1 MFSIRLPLIPR
12 RIPSTNIRVHS
23 RVNHLSGTGRVFAV
37 CPAHRVQRK
46 AETLLMPG
54 DQMNTFF
61 YQPAIGFIIRQ
72 LHRAV
77 CPGHMPVGNRHHM
90 RHPDGGH
97 RIQQPEKLH
106 ADGQLHPACL
116 QALRRF
122 FTLRRRRGQQ
132 FAQPAHKGARRCRAA
147 GKTIDIQ
154 LDACQFRLARLR
166 LNNQGLQIRG
176 QIIQQTSEL
185 FIAVMAAAKPQ
196 PVPAGA
202 HFFQ

>member
-1 MFSIRLPLIPR
+1 
-12 RIPSTNIRVHS
+12 
-23 RVNHLSGTGRVFAV
+23 
-37 CPAHRVQRK
+37 
-46 AETLLMPG
+46 MPG
-54 DQMNTFF
+54 DRWTHFLSARHRF
-61 YQPAIGFIIRQ
+61 HHPAAPSCR
-72 LHRAV
+72 L
-77 CPGHMPVGNRHHM
+77 PGHMPVGNRHHM

-122 FTLRRRRGQQ
+122 FRRPAAV
-132 FAQPAHKGARRCRAA
+132 AQRSGLPV
-147 GKTIDIQ
+147 
-154 LDACQFRLARLR
+154 R

-196 PVPAGA
+196 PVPAGT
-202 HFFQ
+202 HFLRDSRLAPSDSFMLLFSLSLLRRISTSIIRSSAQLIRSSPLTAPTRPMVE